1 MATSGTNTFTV
12 TRDDIIKAAMRNLGA
27 LAVGETP
34 ETEDYTNCSQALN
47 IMIKSW
53 AKKGLPLHVTDE
65 VSIALTLAKVA
76 YTIGPTGSPV
86 PDKVAYKPLRILE
99 GSFIRD
105 TNGIDTPVTIIS
117 RQEYNNLSDKDTS
130 SVPNQLYYDPGT
142 STGTIYVFGES
153 VDATHTLYIQSQ
165 RQFQDMT
172 SSGDN
177 FDFPQEWFQAL
188 KWGLSAEL
196 SAEYGTSSK
205 LIPYYEQKAMIFLEE
220 CFGWSQETTSV
231 YFTPDQQMLATASS

>member
-47 IMIKSW
+47 IMIKGW
-53 AKKGLPLHVTDE
+53 AKKGLPLWVTEE
-65 VSIALTLAKVA
+65 VVVPLTAAKVA
-76 YTIGPTGSPV
+76 YTIGPTGTPA
-86 PDKVAYKPLRILE
+86 PDVIAYKPLRILE

-105 TNGIDTPVTIIS
+105 ANGFDTPMTLIS
-117 RQEYNNLSDKDTS
+117 RQEYNNLADKDTS
-130 SVPNQLYYDPGT
+130 SVPNQLYYQPGAI
-142 STGTIYVFGES
+142 TGTIYIFGES
-153 VDATHTLYIQSQ
+153 VDADHDLYIQSQ

-172 SSGDN
+172 SSADN
-177 FDFPQEWFQAL
+177 FDFPAEWFQAL

-205 LIPYYEQKAMIFLEE
+205 LIPYYEQKAAIFLEE

-231 YFTPDQQMLATASS
+231 FFTPDQQMLATASS